1 MVKSRDRS
9 NNGSYLYKL
18 NEELSG
24 QAELSPYFEAN
35 ALADQE
41 LTTGGAAEEE
51 AIAGEAD
58 DTAAMNHDEEL
69 S

>member
-9 NNGSYLYKL
+9 YNGSYLYKL

-24 QAELSPYFEAN
+24 QAELAPYFEAN
-35 ALADQE
+35 AMADQE
-41 LTTGGAAEEE
+41 LTAGGAAAEEV
-51 AIAGEAD
+51 IAGEAD
-58 DTAAMNHDEEL
+58 DTAAIDNHEEL